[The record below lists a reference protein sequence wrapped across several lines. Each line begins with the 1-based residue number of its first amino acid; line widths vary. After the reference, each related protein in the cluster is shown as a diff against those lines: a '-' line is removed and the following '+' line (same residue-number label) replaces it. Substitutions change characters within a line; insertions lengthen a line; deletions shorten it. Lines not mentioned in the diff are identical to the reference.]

1 MSTNAW
7 ASPRDEFPE
16 SVHALMSLWG
26 GFANPTSCSDSGLE
40 KRLEFDFAT
49 PVEPLTFA
57 VAELEEVLAA
67 AGQELHHASHEA
79 GLLSLEMTQS
89 IVIVT
94 PHKLVVTSASDV
106 MLHRVLTPALALL
119 AAKGVCVEWA
129 SYLRK
134 NTTSPW
140 CAKSETSDIMAQE
153 YAGLKAAFPTGR
165 SFLTGPVDGDHY
177 FNFVY
182 DGVDRAAAAVHT
194 EEDVQVNVFL
204 YDVAAG
210 VAEGQKTTQRFQ
222 ALPTGEY
229 EVTRTFTEV
238 PCVSFE
244 TNARAAMATPARVQ
258 ELVDTYAPAHFTIVA
273 LQDKDADGPALRRN
287 FQAFH
292 AYTLQNRTVNF
303 FGEGYAFHQLLFA
316 RNAE

>member
-1 MSTNAW
+1 MSANVW

-26 GFANPTSCSDSGLE
+26 GFANPTSYSDSGLE
-40 KRLEFDFAT
+40 KRLELDFAVAV
-49 PVEPLTFA
+49 PSEAFA

-67 AGQELHHASHEA
+67 AGQTLQRHSYDG

-89 IVIVT
+89 IVILT
-94 PHKLVVTSASDV
+94 PHKLVVTSASEV
-106 MLHRVLTPALALL
+106 MLHHILAPALALL
-119 AAKGVCVEWA
+119 REKAVSVEWA

-153 YAGLKAAFPTGR
+153 YAELKAAFPAGK

-177 FNFVY
+177 FNFVF
-182 DGVDRAAAAVHT
+182 DGVQRTAGRT

-210 VAEGQKTTQRFQ
+210 HSEASKAAQHFH
-222 ALPTGEY
+222 ALPNGEY
-229 EVTRTFTEV
+229 EVTRTFAGV

-244 TNARAAMATPARVQ
+244 TNAKAAVAAPTRVQ
-258 ELVDTYAPAHFTIVA
+258 AIVDEFQPAHFTLVA
-273 LQDKDADGPALRRN
+273 LQDKDADGAALRRT
-287 FQAFH
+287 FTSFK
-292 AYTLQNRTVNF
+292 AYALQNRTVNF

-316 RNAE
+316 RTAE